1 MLLPGQLANH
11 RERAL
16 RRGLKGYGA
25 VPRRNRGLWLACQ
38 SWQMVLH
45 PDEKAG
51 EYACTRSSSIAVKL
65 SANAIH
71 THSSLSVHVCVSRIF
86 YHAGRKK
93 KKPGSECT
101 HKSHVQIRVSYGDV
115 TGPPFTPPGA
125 WRPLYP
131 TLERVPQWPPGVA
144 ISLERCLSR
153 HAGVLIGI
161 QCLITG
167 AGRCCGSPRAHVF
180 GKTQSIRLKS
190 GASVQACWEANRA
203 QSAGR
208 LHASSSA
215 SLPSTRNHAPHML
228 PDMRGFLKR

>member
-25 VPRRNRGLWLACQ
+25 VPRRNRGLRLACQ
-38 SWQMVLH
+38 YWKMVLH

-93 KKPGSECT
+93 KTWIRMYTQIICPDQGLIRRRHRTALHTPRGLEALVSNTRKSPAMATRSCNFPGTVPLETCGRSDRHSVFNHGGGAVLWQSKGTCVRENPEHKVKIWCLGAGLLGSKSRSERRAFAR
-101 HKSHVQIRVSYGDV
+101 Q
-115 TGPPFTPPGA
+115 
-125 WRPLYP
+125 
-131 TLERVPQWPPGVA
+131 LERITAFHTEPCSP
-144 ISLERCLSR
+144 
-153 HAGVLIGI
+153 HA
-161 QCLITG
+161 
-167 AGRCCGSPRAHVF
+167 A
-180 GKTQSIRLKS
+180 
-190 GASVQACWEANRA
+190 
-203 QSAGR
+203 
-208 LHASSSA
+208 
-215 SLPSTRNHAPHML
+215 
-228 PDMRGFLKR
+228 

>member
-93 KKPGSECT
+93 KNLDPNVHTNHMSRSGSHTETSQDRPSHPQGPG
-101 HKSHVQIRVSYGDV
+101 
-115 TGPPFTPPGA
+115 GPCIQHSK
-125 WRPLYP
+125 
-131 TLERVPQWPPGVA
+131 E
-144 ISLERCLSR
+144 SR
-153 HAGVLIGI
+153 NGHPEL
-161 QCLITG
+161 QF
-167 AGRCCGSPRAHVF
+167 PWN
-180 GKTQSIRLKS
+180 
-190 GASVQACWEANRA
+190 GASR
-203 QSAGR
+203 
-208 LHASSSA
+208 
-215 SLPSTRNHAPHML
+215 
-228 PDMRGFLKR
+228 DMRAF